1 MTSPSGKPITL
12 RAAVSGVFI
21 ACFFLAFTWRGLLVY
36 YTGDDMMN
44 LYGYWSH
51 PALDLL
57 KANVLFWT
65 PSYRPFGGLVYRSM
79 FAIFGFN
86 PYPLYAVF
94 FAAML
99 SNLWLAYLV
108 LRRIGGSAETGALAT
123 LVFAFHGKLDYLYYN
138 GGSLYEAFCFLFYFL
153 ALLIYLRARAK
164 GEYLGP
170 GGLAAFL
177 LCFVC
182 ALNSKE
188 MAATLPVM
196 VLLYELIFHPPPLGQ
211 IRKLGG
217 WMVREGRVAW
227 LGALCVLA
235 YLPAKLST
243 GGLAGSVAYVP
254 AYTWSRFL
262 ENTETYLSYLLYR
275 EHPLPAWGVVGFYGL
290 LIAVALWMRSRPMWF
305 GLLFFP
311 IALLPVS
318 FVPAR
323 LGFVMYIPLA
333 GLALYLAV
341 LLVSIEQNLR
351 AGIPRF
357 GALSQPVTAAVLFI
371 ATAIGLGALDKK
383 HWPEAPNGEVS
394 PYKITH
400 DQFAR
405 MYPRME
411 PRARLLFVHS
421 ALDENFD
428 LVFLLKLLY
437 RDDHLFITQLNGP
450 LEQRIPLERLGR
462 YDHIFN
468 YESNHYVEL
477 DNADTIRSVQ
487 LHVLKATSESPSFGE
502 ALTIGRP
509 GANQYFVKGI
519 LVGDPKSDGY
529 WTLDQPELKFQLNS
543 TEHNTFTAHFFLP
556 EETMKQTGPL
566 LIDFYINGRLLDH
579 ARYDHA
585 GELFYR
591 HAVPMGWLKTD
602 GFTFVRMRVRN
613 PYISPLDKARLGV
626 LLRAASFNP

>member
-1 MTSPSGKPITL
+1 
-12 RAAVSGVFI
+12 VFI

-44 LYGYWSH
+44 LYGYWSQ
-51 PALDLL
+51 PVSELL
-57 KANVLFWT
+57 KANVFFWT

-86 PYPLYAVF
+86 PYPLYVVF

-99 SNLWLAYLV
+99 LNLWLAYLV
-108 LRRIGGSAETGALAT
+108 FRRIGGSAETGALAT
-123 LVFAFHGKLDYLYYN
+123 LLFAFHGKLDYLYYN

-153 ALLIYLRARAK
+153 ALFIYLRARSK
-164 GEYLGP
+164 DEYLGL
-170 GGLAAFL
+170 GGLAVFL
-177 LCFVC
+177 VCFIC

-196 VLLYELIFHPPPLGQ
+196 VLVYELIFHPPPL
-211 IRKLGG
+211 RRFRELGG
-217 WMVREGRVAW
+217 WVIREGGVAW

-254 AYTWSRFL
+254 TYTWSRFL
-262 ENTETYLSYLLYR
+262 GNTETYLSYLLYR
-275 EHPLPAWGVVGFYGL
+275 DKPLAAWGVACLYGL
-290 LIAVALWMRSRPMWF
+290 LIALALVMRSRPMWF

-323 LGFVMYIPLA
+323 LGFVMYIPLT
-333 GLALYLAV
+333 GLALYVAV
-341 LLVSIEQNLR
+341 FLISLKEKLR
-351 AGIPRF
+351 AVIPGF
-357 GALSQPVTAAVLFI
+357 AALPGRLVAAALFLATAA
-371 ATAIGLGALDKK
+371 GLAALHGK
-383 HWPEAPNGEVS
+383 HWPLAPNGELS

-400 DQFAR
+400 DQFAK

-411 PRARLLFVHS
+411 PAARLLFVRTP
-421 ALDENFD
+421 LDENFD

-450 LEQRIPLERLGR
+450 REQRIPLDRLGR
-462 YDHIFN
+462 YDHIFT
-468 YESNHYVEL
+468 YENNRYVEL

-487 LHVLKATSESPSFGE
+487 LHVLKDDGTNAAFGE
-502 ALTIGRP
+502 VMTIGRP

-519 LVGDPKSDGY
+519 LVGDPKADGY
-529 WTLDQPELKFQLNS
+529 WTLDQPELKFQLHS
-543 TEHNTFTAHFFLP
+543 IEHNTFTAHFFLP
-556 EETMKQTGPL
+556 EETIQQTGPL
-566 LIDFYINGRLLDH
+566 LIDFYVNGRFLDH

-591 HAVPMGWLKTD
+591 HEVPTGWLKTG
-602 GFTFVRMRVRN
+602 GFTLVRMRVRN
-613 PYISPLDKARLGV
+613 PYIAPLDKAKLGV
-626 LLRAASFNP
+626 LLRAAAFNP